1 VSSVIELHQLA
12 KRYGRI
18 DALRSVTLSV
28 GAGEIFGLL
37 GPNGAGKTTLIRL
50 LTGSTR
56 PSAGDVKVLGLD
68 PVRDSRSLRRQIGYM
83 PQAPALYEDLSPR
96 DNIRFFSRAHKLEN
110 LEQRID
116 QVLDLSNLRSRER
129 DPVYTFSGG
138 MKQRVSLACAL
149 VHRPRV
155 LMLDEPTAGVDPRLR
170 AEFWNHFRDLARA
183 RVTLLISTHQMDE
196 ALYCD
201 RLAILRDGGLLA
213 CDTPRN
219 LLHRGSTRIHIR
231 RGGNAVSEET
241 VTETHENYSEF
252 LPQLLR
258 GYGLDPAISK
268 IEIERDNLQQI
279 VLALIEKTG
288 ASSNTSA
295 LSTVAPS
302 KAGDL
307 SKPGAVSN
315 ESVPDA

>member
-1 VSSVIELHQLA
+1 VPSVIELHQLA

-18 DALRSVTLSV
+18 HALQSVTLSV

-56 PSAGDVKVLGLD
+56 PSAGQVNVLGLD
-68 PVRDSRSLRRQIGYM
+68 PVRDSQSVRRQIGYM

-116 QVLDLSNLRSRER
+116 QLLDFSNLRSRER

-149 VHRPRV
+149 VHRPQV

-170 AEFWNHFRDLARA
+170 AEFWNHFRELARA
-183 RVTLLISTHQMDE
+183 GVTLLISTHQMDE

-219 LLHRGSTRIHIR
+219 LLHRGSTRIHIW
-231 RGGNAVSEET
+231 RGGNAADQER
-241 VTETHENYSEF
+241 VTETHENYSES

-258 GYGLDPAISK
+258 GYGLDPAITK
-268 IEIERDNLQQI
+268 IEIERDTLEQI
-279 VLALIEKTG
+279 VLSLIEKTG
-288 ASSNTSA
+288 A
-295 LSTVAPS
+295 LSKGAPS
-302 KAGDL
+302 
-307 SKPGAVSN
+307 
-315 ESVPDA
+315 DA

>member
-1 VSSVIELHQLA
+1 MVVAGMGLERMIFFFKAGLFLHPQWSAFILTSELTAADRRPARSSYLSHFFSNQRALECDSVSPVIELHQLA

-68 PVRDSRSLRRQIGYM
+68 PVRDSQSVRRQIGYM

-149 VHRPRV
+149 VHRP
-155 LMLDEPTAGVDPRLR
+155 
-170 AEFWNHFRDLARA
+170 ARA
-183 RVTLLISTHQMDE
+183 
-196 ALYCD
+196 
-201 RLAILRDGGLLA
+201 
-213 CDTPRN
+213 
-219 LLHRGSTRIHIR
+219 
-231 RGGNAVSEET
+231 
-241 VTETHENYSEF
+241 
-252 LPQLLR
+252 
-258 GYGLDPAISK
+258 
-268 IEIERDNLQQI
+268 
-279 VLALIEKTG
+279 
-288 ASSNTSA
+288 
-295 LSTVAPS
+295 
-302 KAGDL
+302 
-307 SKPGAVSN
+307 
-315 ESVPDA
+315 DAR

>member
-1 VSSVIELHQLA
+1 VDFQHISKRALECDHVPSVIELHQLA

-18 DALRSVTLSV
+18 HALQSVTLSV

-56 PSAGDVKVLGLD
+56 PSAGHVSVLGLD
-68 PVRDSRSLRRQIGYM
+68 PVRDSQSVRRQIGYM

-116 QVLDLSNLRSRER
+116 QVLDLTNLRSRER

-170 AEFWNHFRDLARA
+170 AEFWNHFRELASSG
-183 RVTLLISTHQMDE
+183 VTLLISTHQMDE

-201 RLAILRDGGLLA
+201 RLAILRDGGVLA

-219 LLHRGSTRIHIR
+219 LLHRGSTRIRIG
-231 RGGNAVSEET
+231 RGAGGDTSDT

-258 GYGLDPAISK
+258 GYGLDPAINR
-268 IEIERDNLQQI
+268 IEIERDTLEQI
-279 VLALIEKTG
+279 VLALVEK
-288 ASSNTSA
+288 TSA
-295 LSTVAPS
+295 LSNGTPS
-302 KAGDL
+302 
-307 SKPGAVSN
+307 
-315 ESVPDA
+315 DA